1 MGTTDNTAVQAATT
15 SLQSNST
22 AKSTAK
28 AATNSA
34 TSGLGGSVGMGAENA
49 PDDVMKVSGALA
61 ANGLMDAPQSQADA
75 TLFKGIIGA
84 QERMDGALKRDGLI
98 NPGGPTEQAF
108 SRLAGQGFVKPAP
121 AQPATPAR
129 PATGDAVLNAE
140 LRADAKQNAVAAA
153 QARVKANL
161 SDDNRSDYRKAQDR
175 HRLDKAREDAERAQG
190 RARHAQAEQRRRR
203 TEQQAAAQQKAAVDA
218 RKQAVQARKA
228 VSTGLTKI
236 VNQAGKAI
244 GNAVR
249 VIRLVMIA
257 SLTRIPLPSNRSFIE
272 GYARMGGI
280 NCLTRSC
287 P

>member
-190 RARHAQAEQRRRR
+190 RARRCSACACRA
-203 TEQQAAAQQKAAVDA
+203 EQQAAAQQKAAVDA